1 MLPLSII
8 IIIMNAGL
16 PFQLEVTME
25 RFRDGDI
32 SGLTTAQSAM
42 LGYQWSLAHRLKGN
56 THPTLTGW
64 KDVTDMHT
72 VNSTHVSRAFLAAVF
87 FVSLFVC
94 WRCLVKC
101 LGLYA
106 RGANSPKIL

>member
-1 MLPLSII
+1 MLALNSII
-8 IIIMNAGL
+8 VMNAVL
-16 PFQLEVTME
+16 PFQLEMTME

-72 VNSTHVSRAFLAAVF
+72 VNSTHVSRAFLAAVYY
-87 FVSLFVC
+87 VSLFVC
-94 WRCLVKC
+94 WRCSAKD
-101 LGLYA
+101 LGLCA
-106 RGANSPKIL
+106 RGANRRKIL